1 MNHINEI
8 HITIYMQEPSPSPSY
23 SRKACLADF
32 LDDTD
37 EKPGRNNKYN
47 KHYSNNDNIS
57 KNQQEFGHR
66 KRIKP

>member
-1 MNHINEI
+1 
-8 HITIYMQEPSPSPSY
+8 MQEPSLDESSPSPSY

-32 LDDTD
+32 LDGTD

-47 KHYSNNDNIS
+47 KHYSNNDDIS